1 MPALFSLSYLLK
13 PPWPHNPFNI
23 VMEEIPDACDLYI
36 DRSFCCS
43 LSGSDDNEPGHR
55 PEARDAVIERRV
67 LEVIASFLSGCHGR
81 PCHAL
86 DFGANNGWMTLAMLG
101 MGAAVTSVEPQPDL
115 AAAVR
120 ASATL
125 NCHGARSTVLN
136 VYACP
141 SYRSAN
147 WRCLR
152 KRQPKGHWRGAGGMP
167 LAKMGL
173 TSDHGKMRRAAT
185 GSVPNVTGV
194 SIEDI
199 IYSHLTGAGVA
210 VAGIAVPGAAVA
222 DSAAAGMAG
231 AAGAIRR
238 LAAHFDLI
246 KMDGDGPESS
256 WLAALEDLFSGKL
269 SGTWAAT
276 GRSPLTLTVDAII
289 LEVNRGSPPYVG
301 TLRRM
306 QKVHGYDIYRMN
318 GGETRR
324 LITPSGWDA
333 FSPLGTFAPLTR
345 RRSRR
350 HDSLEDEILTARA
363 MHHLFRYH
371 QNLTLEQWSTALE
384 GCAELL
390 LVHRRVM
397 LLPPRGVPSFAWK
410 GSKKLAPE
418 ATGVDLDGVVRMMT
432 NA

>member
-1 MPALFSLSYLLK
+1 MKRCGNHVAQPICHVGTTAKLLHVPEGAVPVDPRDGGFKEAMVRGALRPVPLELTMPTLFSLSYLLK

-23 VMEEIPDACDLYI
+23 VMEETPSACDLYI

-43 LSGSDDNEPGHR
+43 LSGSDDNQPGHR
-55 PEARDAVIERRV
+55 PEARDAVVERRV

-199 IYSHLTGAGVA
+199 IYSHLTGAGAA
-210 VAGIAVPGAAVA
+210 VASSAVRGAAVA
-222 DSAAAGMAG
+222 DTAAASMVG
-231 AAGAIRR
+231 AAVAIPQ

-256 WLAALEDLFSGKL
+256 WLAALEDLFSGE
-269 SGTWAAT
+269 
-276 GRSPLTLTVDAII
+276 P
-289 LEVNRGSPPYVG
+289 
-301 TLRRM
+301 
-306 QKVHGYDIYRMN
+306 
-318 GGETRR
+318 
-324 LITPSGWDA
+324 
-333 FSPLGTFAPLTR
+333 
-345 RRSRR
+345 RSRV
-350 HDSLEDEILTARA
+350 SLDLPCLALTC
-363 MHHLFRYH
+363 LD
-371 QNLTLEQWSTALE
+371 LPCLAL
-384 GCAELL
+384 A
-390 LVHRRVM
+390 
-397 LLPPRGVPSFAWK
+397 
-410 GSKKLAPE
+410 
-418 ATGVDLDGVVRMMT
+418 
-432 NA
+432 